1 MFKSFSIIA
10 LALCFSIANADTI
23 VCDPI
28 SLTTDAGT
36 FYKVLPDSE
45 NCYLA
50 RVPCYF
56 GPGGFGPPPP
66 QPWVYFVPKHN

>member
-1 MFKSFSIIA
+1 MLKFILVCILS
-10 LALCFSIANADTI
+10 CFTFTTEADTI
-23 VCDPI
+23 TCDPI

-45 NCYLA
+45 NCYKSN
-50 RVPCYF
+50 VPCYF

-66 QPWVYFVPKHN
+66 QPWIYFVPKH